1 MLTVTNLS
9 KSYGRQ
15 TLFEGASFQVAPGER
30 VGVVGRN
37 GSGKTTLFRILLG
50 EEAADSGAVTVPA
63 GYRIGYLAQHLRFDH
78 PTVLAEAASALPPRE
93 DGTDETYRAKAVLAG
108 LGFSEDDFP
117 IAPGRPVRR
126 LPGSPQPRPHP
137 PFRPRSPP
145 ARRADQLP
153 GRRLHP
159 VAAPLPVRLEGGAPD
174 DHP

>member
-1 MLTVTNLS
+1 MLTVTNLA
-9 KSYGRQ
+9 KAYGRQ
-15 TLFEGASFQVAPGER
+15 NLFEGASFQVAPGER

-63 GYRIGYLAQHLRFDH
+63 GYRIGYLAQHLRFDR

-117 IAPGRPVRR
+117 VAPATLSG
-126 LPGSPQPRPHP
+126 GYQ
-137 PFRPRSPP
+137 
-145 ARRADQLP
+145 
-153 GRRLHP
+153 
-159 VAAPLPVRLEGGAPD
+159 VRLNLARTLCPPPISSSSTSRPTTWTSSPFGGCAASCVAGGERS
-174 DHP
+174 

>member
-9 KSYGRQ
+9 KTYGRQ
-15 TLFEGASFQVAPGER
+15 DLFEGASFQVAPGER

-93 DGTDETYRAKAVLAG
+93 DGTDETY
-108 LGFSEDDFP
+108 
-117 IAPGRPVRR
+117 
-126 LPGSPQPRPHP
+126 
-137 PFRPRSPP
+137 
-145 ARRADQLP
+145 
-153 GRRLHP
+153 
-159 VAAPLPVRLEGGAPD
+159 
-174 DHP
+174 

>member
-1 MLTVTNLS
+1 M
-9 KSYGRQ
+9 
-15 TLFEGASFQVAPGER
+15 APGER

-108 LGFSEDDFP
+108 LGFSETTFP
-117 IAPGRPVRR
+117 SPRRPS
-126 LPGSPQPRPHP
+126 GGYQ
-137 PFRPRSPP
+137 
-145 ARRADQLP
+145 
-153 GRRLHP
+153 
-159 VAAPLPVRLEGGAPD
+159 VRLNLARTLLSGPDLLLLDEPTNYLDVVSIVGGCAASCAAGGGPS
-174 DHP
+174 